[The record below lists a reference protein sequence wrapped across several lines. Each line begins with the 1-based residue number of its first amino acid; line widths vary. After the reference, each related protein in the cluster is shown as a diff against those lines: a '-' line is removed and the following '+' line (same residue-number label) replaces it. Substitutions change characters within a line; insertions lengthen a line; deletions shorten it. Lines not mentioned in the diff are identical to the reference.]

1 LLSRMVL
8 LCACVLLLDSA
19 AFAAEVEGIQLP
31 ERVRMGVD
39 GPELVLNGAGL
50 RRRII
55 FSIYVVAL
63 YLPVKSAD
71 GEAILRKDQPR
82 RLLLHFLR
90 NLTAREMTDSTN
102 DALRETLTPE
112 ERKPLETRMM
122 QFNSIFATLREI
134 TDGMELVIDYNPR
147 LGTIIRVNGK
157 EQEIIAGADFN
168 RALLRMWLGDRPR
181 DPDLKKALLGSGLQP
196 K

>member
-1 LLSRMVL
+1 L
-8 LCACVLLLDSA
+8 LCAFVLLLSSA
-19 AFAAEVEGIQLP
+19 ALAAEVEGIPLP
-31 ERVRMGVD
+31 ERVRMGAD

-50 RRRII
+50 RQRII
-55 FSIYVVAL
+55 FNIYVAAL

-71 GEAILRKDQPR
+71 GETILRKDQPR

-90 NLTAREMTDSTN
+90 NLTAKEMTDSTN

-112 ERKPLETRMM
+112 ERKPLEMRML

-134 TDGMELVIDYNPR
+134 TDGMELVIDYIPR
-147 LGTIIRVNGK
+147 LGTIVRVDGK
-157 EQEIIAGADFN
+157 SQEVIAGADFN

-181 DPDLKKALLGSGLQP
+181 DLDLKKALLGSGLQP